1 MHAFSR
7 WNSCSQA
14 PRSTWRAQG
23 RVGCAQKVT
32 GPVSTRSPGFPAFS
46 RSPLANAP
54 LGARAAHRCR
64 MCLPARVIVVGHCTR
79 TRKGEHQPTG
89 TRPTP
94 QRTHPRVRNGRVL
107 VPLSDTLTLPSTA
120 QDTFDPLTS
129 VEQVAS
135 PRLMALV
142 KRSRAGRDIHD
153 VPTASLSQSLG
164 RCRRKPAPRD
174 GACDAVGWLLGAD
187 RASRDRKSRARLN

>member
-1 MHAFSR
+1 
-7 WNSCSQA
+7 
-14 PRSTWRAQG
+14 
-23 RVGCAQKVT
+23 
-32 GPVSTRSPGFPAFS
+32 
-46 RSPLANAP
+46 
-54 LGARAAHRCR
+54 

-79 TRKGEHQPTG
+79 ARKGEHQPTG

-94 QRTHPRVRNGRVL
+94 QRTHPRARNGRVL
-107 VPLSDTLTLPSTA
+107 VPLSNTPMMPSTA

-153 VPTASLSQSLG
+153 VPTAGLSQSLE
-164 RCRRKPAPRD
+164 RCRRMSAPRN

-187 RASRDRKSRARLN
+187 RAFRDRKSRARLN